1 MKTKIKNIFFAVVTY
16 LIGFFI
22 VSVFLSSFQT
32 PDNLDL
38 PVWGYVLFYLY
49 FFGGMYLVYRIFIKK
64 KKEIKPE
71 TF

>member
-1 MKTKIKNIFFAVVTY
+1 MKTKIKNIVLAVVTY
-16 LIGFFI
+16 FIGLFI

-49 FFGGMYLVYRIFIKK
+49 FFGGMYLVYRIFLKK